1 MDSLSHL
8 VRTLSVSGRVDLHC
22 LLAGIWIADQPKA
35 APGHVPY
42 HVIFSGKVRVRIGSS
57 AQEFE
62 AGDILIFPHGA
73 GHVLESVA
81 LDADNTP
88 SNDSVQQHFNGVVTE
103 ITHHGDGPTLEM
115 LCGEFVLGEAGIWLL
130 RALPDVLP
138 IRAKERPSILS
149 LIGMMRDESVEPKPG
164 SAAVVNELSTAL
176 FTLLMRRVM
185 TEKYVNGSVL
195 ALLADARIS
204 RAVDA
209 VLQNPAQA
217 WTVDALAKQA
227 HLSRATFAR
236 RFTQCSGMAPLEW
249 VTQVRMELAA
259 RLLTH
264 EGMAANHV
272 AQRCGY
278 ASEAA
283 FGRVFKK
290 HYQVGPGAYRRSML
304 NKNKPDHSYA

>member
-42 HVIFSGKVRVRIGSS
+42 HVIFSGRVRVRIGHSI
-57 AQEFE
+57 QEFE
-62 AGDILIFPHGA
+62 AGDILVFPHGV
-73 GHVLESVA
+73 GHVLESIA
-81 LDADNTP
+81 HDANHTP
-88 SNDSVQQHFNGVVTE
+88 SDDDLQQRFNGVVTE
-103 ITHHGDGPTLEM
+103 LIHPGDGPVLEM
-115 LCGEFVLGEAGIWLL
+115 LCGEFVLGETGIWLL
-130 RALPDVLP
+130 RALPDVLR
-138 IRAKERPSILS
+138 ISAKDRPSVLS
-149 LIGMMRDESVEPKPG
+149 LVGMMRDESVEPKPG
-164 SAAVVNELSTAL
+164 SAAVVTELSTAL
-176 FTLLMRRVM
+176 FTLLLRRVM
-185 TEKYVNGSVL
+185 TEQYVHGSVL
-195 ALLADARIS
+195 ALLADTRIS

-217 WTVDALAKQA
+217 WTVDTLAKQA

-236 RFTQCSGMAPLEW
+236 HFTQCSGMAPLEW

-259 RLLTH
+259 RLLMH
-264 EGMAANHV
+264 DGMAANRV
-272 AQRCGY
+272 AERCGY

-290 HYQVGPGAYRRSML
+290 HYQVGPGAYRRHML
-304 NKNKPDHSYA
+304 NRSTCSDSSV

>member
-1 MDSLSHL
+1 
-8 VRTLSVSGRVDLHC
+8 
-22 LLAGIWIADQPKA
+22 
-35 APGHVPY
+35 
-42 HVIFSGKVRVRIGSS
+42 
-57 AQEFE
+57 
-62 AGDILIFPHGA
+62 
-73 GHVLESVA
+73 
-81 LDADNTP
+81 
-88 SNDSVQQHFNGVVTE
+88 
-103 ITHHGDGPTLEM
+103 
-115 LCGEFVLGEAGIWLL
+115 
-130 RALPDVLP
+130 LP

-272 AQRCGY
+272 AERCGY